1 MKLVQRNFLEKFL
14 DKISNFPVWIK
25 EIIYMNLSKEID
37 TGADLSY
44 TFATYRPALTYKGK
58 CELDYRESNFDA
70 NIYNIL
76 ESCDNNLSISE
87 IALNAFMSLEEIAGY
102 FLFGVDEGY
111 LQIPDDSRIL
121 SIAGFLA
128 GKYRT
133 GEYFLE
139 SGTISQE
146 QLDNAVSV
154 YEQETKENK
163 KFGQSLISLGLIS
176 QKHLDMILKI
186 KEEAKK
192 RFILDHNEIPKLKEE
207 YVKKSDEYEK
217 RIEDLKSENRQLRMQ
232 IDKLISMVKNNDE

>member
-1 MKLVQRNFLEKFL
+1 MQRNFLEKFL
-14 DKISNFPVWIK
+14 NKISKFPVWVK
-25 EIIYMNLSKEID
+25 EIIYMNLSQEID

-44 TFATYRPALTYKGK
+44 TFSTYKPALTYKGK
-58 CELDYRESNFDA
+58 CELDYKESNFDL

-87 IALNAFMSLEEIAGY
+87 IALNTFMSLEEIAGY

-128 GKYRT
+128 GKFRT
-133 GEYFLE
+133 GEYFLKT
-139 SGTISQE
+139 GNISQE
-146 QLDNAVSV
+146 QLDNAINV

-176 QKHLDMILKI
+176 QKHLDLILKI
-186 KEEAKK
+186 KEDAKK
-192 RFILDHNEIPKLKEE
+192 RFVLDHNEIPKIKEE

-217 RIEDLKSENRQLRMQ
+217 QIEDLKIENRQLRMQ
-232 IDKLISMVKNNDE
+232 VEKLISMVKNNAK